1 MGDPVATDYTANSTD
16 ASIGIVVADW
26 HQEISCA
33 LLGQVLTRL
42 EQCGVA
48 KEDICICHVPG
59 AMELPFAA
67 RQMSQVQEPSAVI
80 VLGCVTKFNAPSDPT
95 GAQGLNHQYD
105 VICQS
110 VTQGITNLNLHSDI
124 PFIFGVL
131 MADNVEE
138 ARTLVKAGDGVGTDC
153 ANSALKMVDMMSKL
167 VNF

>member
-16 ASIGIVVADW
+16 ASIGVVVSDW

-48 KEDICICHVPG
+48 KEDIYVCHVPG

-80 VLGCVTKFNAPSDPT
+80 VLGCVTKFNEANTPLGTAIP
-95 GAQGLNHQYD
+95 NHQYD

-110 VTQGITNLNLHSDI
+110 VTDGITQLNLHNDI

-131 MADNVEE
+131 MAENIDE
-138 ARTLVKAGDGVGTDC
+138 AKEFAASGIGTDC

-167 VNF
+167 VNS

>member
-48 KEDICICHVPG
+48 NEDICVCHVPG

-80 VLGCVTKFNAPSDPT
+80 VLGCVTKYITQNGGNDT
-95 GAQGLNHQYD
+95 KNLNHQYD

-131 MADNVEE
+131 MADTIDE
-138 ARTLVKAGDGVGTDC
+138 ARELAKVGDGMGTDC

>member
-48 KEDICICHVPG
+48 KEDICVCHVPG

-80 VLGCVTKFNAPSDPT
+80 VLGCVTKYNTPDGTA
-95 GAQGLNHQYD
+95 GAVNHQYD

-110 VTQGITNLNLHSDI
+110 VTQGITNLNLHNDI

-131 MADNVEE
+131 MADTLDE
-138 ARTLVKAGDGVGTDC
+138 ARTLVKSGVGVGTDC